1 MQLVFQCRQGHD
13 TDAIRPSVGRIGQAA
28 KDDQRRRKLSAVFDN
43 LIPDAGQVLCR
54 FLNLVCTELDLDAAP
69 GSVRQLNHGID
80 LVARIV
86 LVMIE
91 LRAEGFRV
99 DLQITLSQSFK

>member
-1 MQLVFQCRQGHD
+1 MLTSLKTTLVFQCRQRHD

-28 KDDQRRRKLSAVFDN
+28 KDDQSRRNLSAVFDN

-54 FLNLVCTELDLDAAP
+54 FLNLVCAELDLNAAP
-69 GSVRQLNHGID
+69 AAIRQLNHGVD
-80 LVARIV
+80 LVACIV

-91 LRAEGFRV
+91 LRAEGFCL
-99 DLQITLSQSFK
+99 DL